1 MKRGR
6 PFEPGNKFG
15 RGRPRGSRNKKTL
28 LIQGLLDEYA
38 PSLIRKALVLAM
50 GGDGTVLRVFLD
62 RLLPRP
68 QDSPVKMGRLPMN
81 TAEELLESHETV
93 MKKLASGALTP
104 IQARQIVAVLEIRHQ
119 LIETQDLVRRVT
131 ALEQTLRE
139 ETGRPE

>member
-28 LIQGLLDEYA
+28 LIQGLLEEHA
-38 PSLIRKALVLAM
+38 PALMRKSLLLALQ
-50 GGDGTVLRVFLD
+50 GDTQLLRVFLD
-62 RLLPRP
+62 HLLPRA

-81 TAEELLESHETV
+81 TTEELLESHETV
-93 MKKLASGALTP
+93 MKKLASGELTP
-104 IQARQIVAVLEIRHQ
+104 TEARQMVAMLEIRRQ

-131 ALEQTLRE
+131 ALEQIQSQ
-139 ETGRPE
+139 